1 MCIWDHHPRKKQLLL
16 GQSPAGV
23 SQLTMTLC
31 NHRVQG
37 NKGYQIKSQQETVKS
52 MTSTGH
58 DHSPHIPTRR
68 SPGQVLTPYAR
79 TFPIQ
84 LQTEQDED

>member
-1 MCIWDHHPRKKQLLL
+1 MCIWDHHPCKKQLLL
-16 GQSPAGV
+16 GQTPAGV

-37 NKGYQIKSQQETVKS
+37 NKGYQIQSQQETVKS
-52 MTSTGH
+52 MSSTG
-58 DHSPHIPTRR
+58 HIPTRR
-68 SPGQVLTPYAR
+68 SPGQVPTPYAR

-84 LQTEQDED
+84 LQTEQDEVRHCF